1 VRAVIRHSRHG
12 ILWEAQVP
20 GGGEAEALV
29 ASVEVVAGD
38 TLDFAVDRHG
48 NDHSDS
54 FGWAPVVRDEVSGV
68 ELADAARDFGGP
80 GLSAWEAY
88 AQVLLCTSEF
98 LFAD

>member
-1 VRAVIRHSRHG
+1 V
-12 ILWEAQVP
+12 EA
-20 GGGEAEALV
+20 AV
-29 ASVEVVAGD
+29 ASVAVEPGD
-38 TLDFAVDRHG
+38 TLDFAVDRLGH
-48 NDHSDS
+48 DHSDS
-54 FGWAPVVRDEVSGV
+54 FGWAPRVTDEVSGL